1 MRGPFRLSPP
11 VANPA
16 RAKFLRETVRQDQ
29 LTLSRGA
36 SGGNRKRRVPI
47 DVSIEPGA
55 WEHVPAARRCH
66 RRCLAAALERH
77 EQDRPRRTV
86 RRVTF
91 CSTTTTA
98 FVTSAKDR
106 TLTAVPP
113 ERCGARPR
121 PWLSSPA
128 MTAIRPPTPPR
139 ASLRA
144 RRRQGQ
150 ANPKPNPDPEP
161 NPDASPMPMRVQCP
175 MPASSLN
182 IEFECPNEL
191 ASSMPNAQR
200 PSRSAVGARARRRC
214 TP

>member
-55 WEHVPAARRCH
+55 CEHVPAARRCH

-77 EQDRPRRTV
+77 EQDRRRRTV

-91 CSTTTTA
+91 SSTTTTA

-121 PWLSSPA
+121 PWLS
-128 MTAIRPPTPPR
+128 PPS

-150 ANPKPNPDPEP
+150 ANPKPNPDPGP
-161 NPDASPMPMRVQCP
+161 NPDPNPDPHPHPHPNPNPTQVAGGNRNAGKASVKTF
-175 MPASSLN
+175 AEEN
-182 IEFECPNEL
+182 
-191 ASSMPNAQR
+191 
-200 PSRSAVGARARRRC
+200 
-214 TP
+214 

>member
-55 WEHVPAARRCH
+55 CEHVPAARRCH

-77 EQDRPRRTV
+77 EQDRRRRTV

-91 CSTTTTA
+91 SSTTTTA

-121 PWLSSPA
+121 PWLSAPS
-128 MTAIRPPTPPR
+128 
-139 ASLRA
+139 ASLRPSSP
-144 RRRQGQ
+144 RSGEP
-150 ANPKPNPDPEP
+150 PKPNPNPNPNP
-161 NPDASPMPMRVQCP
+161 NPDLDPNPNPSPSPNPNQARPTARLPHQGRDARGL
-175 MPASSLN
+175 PAAG
-182 IEFECPNEL
+182 E
-191 ASSMPNAQR
+191 
-200 PSRSAVGARARRRC
+200 G
-214 TP
+214 